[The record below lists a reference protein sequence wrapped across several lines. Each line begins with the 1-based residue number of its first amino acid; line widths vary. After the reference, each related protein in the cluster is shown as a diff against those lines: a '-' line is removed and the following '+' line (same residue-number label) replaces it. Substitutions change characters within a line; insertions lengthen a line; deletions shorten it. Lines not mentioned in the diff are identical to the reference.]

1 MLKRSPAKKTTLP
14 ALIIFL
20 SMFLLT
26 LTADAATITWSGG
39 GADNLASNTANW
51 SGNALPQDG
60 DDVVF
65 DGTSTKDCT
74 WDIYVT
80 PLTLTIDAAYTGTIT
95 LNTELTV
102 TGDAVITGG
111 TFNQNSKDFRIGFGA
126 AESPPYPPT
135 GLNAAAISSS
145 QIDLT
150 WTDNSGNETGFKIE
164 RKTGSGGTYSQT
176 ATVGADVTAYADTG
190 LTPGT
195 TYYYRVNAY
204 NTAGDSGYSNEVNA
218 TTLTSPTAVTDPA
231 TNVTHDS
238 ATLNGTVNPNGYDTT
253 AYFELGTDTSYG
265 LFTSAPISIGS
276 GTDNVTVWISLT
288 GFSPETTYHYRVV
301 ATNASGTSYGNDI
314 SFTTTPLPG
323 TIEVN
328 ATLDG
333 ADWSGSVDY
342 TISGPENINGA
353 STPATFSEKPVGDY
367 TITYNSGGPANAI
380 LNSIS
385 PSATQTLQTE
395 GTITFT
401 LNFIYSPPT
410 ATTDPATNV
419 NGNSAT
425 LNATVNP
432 NNSETTVYFEW
443 GLDITYGNT
452 TSVQSIGSG
461 TTDVSVTADLTGLS
475 PVATYHYRVI
485 ATNDTG
491 TSYGD
496 DISFTTPPITLTITS
511 PLNGDTINRSD
522 VMVKGTVTNTTG
534 NETGV
539 TVNGIVAVVYNGE
552 FFVNHVPLEE
562 GQNTITATATDTAGN
577 TATTSITTTAQTTT
591 PHVTLRAN
599 IESGIAPLTTYFS
612 VSTEI
617 PNSVSNYEMDYEGD
631 GTVDYTGATFEDISF
646 TYTTEGVYYPTVTVT
661 DDQSITYTD
670 TIAIIVLNEAD
681 LDALLRAKWEGMKTA
696 LGNQD
701 INLASSQFVSTSQER
716 YQNIFTELYDYLS
729 DISSNMQDIE
739 KISIVDGVA
748 EYRIKRVE
756 VEGEVTYYIYFV
768 IDENGIW
775 GIKQF

>member
-1 MLKRSPAKKTTLP
+1 MSLFTL
-14 ALIIFL
+14 A
-20 SMFLLT
+20 

-65 DGTSTKDCT
+65 DSTSTKDCT

-80 PLTLTIDAAYTGTIT
+80 PLSLTLDAAYTGTIT
-95 LNTELTV
+95 LNRELTV

-111 TFNQNSKDFRIGFGA
+111 TFNQESKDFRIGFGA

-135 GLNAAAISSS
+135 GLTAAATSAS
-145 QIDLT
+145 QVDIA
-150 WTDNSGNETGFKIE
+150 WTDNSGNETGFRIE
-164 RKTGSGGTYSQT
+164 RKTGSDGTYSQT

-231 TNVTHDS
+231 ANVTHDS

-276 GTDNVTVWISLT
+276 GTDNVTLWISLT

-475 PVATYHYRVI
+475 PATTYHYRVI
-485 ATNDTG
+485 AANDTG

-522 VMVKGTVTNTTG
+522 VMVKGTVANTTG

-577 TATTSITTTAQTTT
+577 TATTSITTTAQTTI

-612 VSTEI
+612 VSTSI
-617 PNSVSNYEMDYEGD
+617 PNAVSNYEMDYEGD
-631 GTVDYTGATFEDISF
+631 GVIDYTGATFEDINF
-646 TYTTEGVYYPTVTVT
+646 TYTTEGIYYPTVTVT

-670 TIAIIVLNEAD
+670 TIAIIALNEAD

-696 LGNQD
+696 LAAQD
-701 INLASSQFVSTSQER
+701 VNTALNYYTEETKDSYNEL
-716 YQNIFTELYDYLS
+716 FTALYDQPPQIVQ
-729 DISSNMQDIE
+729 DMQDIQLIYSE
-739 KISIVDGVA
+739 GNMAK
-748 EYRIKRVE
+748 YRIRKSE
-756 VEGEVTYYIYFV
+756 LYGGQTYEITYYIYFGV
-768 IDENGIW
+768 DIDGIW
-775 GIKQF
+775 RIHKF